1 MERIYIENVKEY
13 ADKEVSLAGF
23 VDNYRDG
30 KAMAFLVL
38 KDITGRVQVTIEKEL
53 HPDWEETLS
62 KITPD
67 TVVRVT
73 GKVLLSDF
81 VKLGGVEIIPSA
93 IEIESVAAAL
103 PIAREYIPATKK
115 KAAVERSSIDQRIEY
130 RWIDLRTERNQL
142 MFKAQTTLTAALRE
156 FLLNKEFIE
165 IHTPKL
171 IAAASE
177 SGADVFR
184 LDYFPNYNLPNA
196 YLAQSPQF
204 YKQMAMASGFEKIF
218 EVGPVF
224 RAEKSFTSKHATE
237 FTCFDL
243 EFSYINGCED
253 VMKMEEDL
261 ITYALTKVKEKY
273 GDKIKE
279 LFSTEEFDAEV
290 IVPTTPFPR
299 VKLADLY
306 DALEKEYG
314 YTVPDSEKGD
324 LTTDA
329 ERLSYQW
336 VKKHYGHE
344 FLFITDYSAEK
355 RAFYHMR
362 DEKGVPQGYDLIWR
376 GVEIT
381 TGAQREHRYEVL
393 KAQAD
398 EKGLTEDVKFYLEF
412 FKYGCP
418 PHGGFG
424 LGIDRLT
431 MLLLGLN
438 IKEAMFLFRG
448 PSHLT
453 P

>member
-1 MERIYIENVKEY
+1 MERTYIRDVASKAEQEVLVRGFTEN
-13 ADKEVSLAGF
+13 F
-23 VDNYRDG
+23 RDG
-30 KAMAFLVL
+30 KSMAFLVM
-38 KDITGRVQVTIEKEL
+38 KDITGKVQITIEKEL
-53 HPDWEETLS
+53 HPEWADTLAQ
-62 KITPD
+62 ITQD
-67 TVVRVT
+67 TVVSVT
-73 GKVLLSDF
+73 GIVKLSEF
-81 VKLGGVEIIPSA
+81 VKLNGIEIIPTS
-93 IEIESVAAAL
+93 ITIDSVAAPL
-103 PIAREYIPATKK
+103 PIARVYLPATKK
-115 KAAVERSSIDQRIEY
+115 KAAVERSSIDQRIDY
-130 RWIDLRTERNQL
+130 RWIDLRTDANQL
-142 MFKAQTTLTAALRE
+142 MFKAQTALVRALRD
-156 FLLNKEFIE
+156 FALDRDFIE
-165 IHTPKL
+165 VHTPKL
-171 IAAASE
+171 IGAASE

-184 LDYFPNYNLPNA
+184 LDYFPSYNLPNA

-204 YKQMAMASGFEKIF
+204 YKQMAMASGFERYF

-237 FTCFDL
+237 FTCFDI
-243 EFSYINGCED
+243 EFSYINSFED
-253 VMKMEEDL
+253 VMTFEEEL
-261 ITYALTKVKEKY
+261 LANALAKVKAQY

-279 LFSTEEFDAEV
+279 TFSTDSFDAEI

-314 YTVPDSEKGD
+314 YTVPEEEKGD
-324 LTTDA
+324 LTTEA
-329 ERLSYQW
+329 EHLSYDW
-336 VKKHYGHE
+336 VKKHYNHE

-362 DEKGVPQGYDLIWR
+362 DDNGVPQGYDLIWR

-393 KAQAD
+393 KKQAE
-398 EKGLTEDVKFYLEF
+398 EKGLGKDVAFYLEF

-424 LGIDRLT
+424 IGVDRLT
-431 MLLLGLN
+431 MLLLGLP

-448 PSHLT
+448 PSRLT